1 MDDIYQRKLVLEQVR
16 EHEQVREQGR
26 VQVQGRERVQVLERE
41 QVREQVHQQLR
52 FFHPFVLG
60 LLVEEG
66 YRYRGYF
73 HTASR

>member
-1 MDDIYQRKLVLEQVR
+1 MDDIYQMKLEQVR

-26 VQVQGRERVQVLERE
+26 EREREQGWVRVQVRE
-41 QVREQVHQQLR
+41 QVRVHQQLR
-52 FFHPFVLG
+52 FFHPSVLG
-60 LLVEEG
+60 LLVGEG